1 MKGLFFNEI
10 IVARVTKARRNLV
23 CLGPGDFDSVAQ
35 GSENEVIGE
44 ENVFNYYT
52 FCFSCLSGKQRHNL
66 AGM

>member
-1 MKGLFFNEI
+1 M
-10 IVARVTKARRNLV
+10 